1 MTNAKPVRLLGWL
14 CGTLVLSL
22 LLGWSIYSGA
32 QAMGYEWQWPR
43 VLPFLGEW
51 DEGTFYAGPLLNG
64 LLVTLQVALLS
75 LLGTLVVG
83 IFVVSLRL
91 LPSRLGPLI
100 AIAYLGLVRTTPQLV
115 QLYIL
120 YFLLGPML
128 GLAPLTCAVLSL
140 SLYQGAFT
148 AEVLRAGLKAIPQGQ
163 WEAARTLGLS
173 RAITLRKVILPQLV
187 RITLPPLT
195 NELVSLI
202 KHSALVSVI
211 AIFDLTNEGRTLVAD
226 TFLTFEVWFTVAALY
241 LLLTLTLSGC
251 ARLLARHLDPEQQG
265 RQS

>member
-1 MTNAKPVRLLGWL
+1 MARLNSSRLLGWL
-14 CGTLVLSL
+14 SGTVMLSA
-22 LLGWSIYSGA
+22 LLGWALYSGA
-32 QAMGYEWQWPR
+32 RQMGYEWQWPR

-75 LLGTLVVG
+75 LLGTMAVG
-83 IFVVSLRL
+83 VCVVSLRL
-91 LPSRLGPLI
+91 LPSRLGPWL
-100 AIAYLGLVRTTPQLV
+100 AITYLALVRTTPQLV

-128 GLAPLTCAVLSL
+128 GLAPLACAVLSL

-148 AEVLRAGLKAIPQGQ
+148 AEVLRAGVQAIPKGQ
-163 WEAARTLGLS
+163 WEAAQSLGLS

-241 LLLTLTLSGC
+241 LLLTLTLSAC
-251 ARLLARHLDPEQQG
+251 SRALARHLNPDQQG
-265 RQS
+265 R

>member
-1 MTNAKPVRLLGWL
+1 MANAKMTGWLGWL
-14 CGTLVLSL
+14 VGIITLSL
-22 LLGWSIYSGA
+22 LLGWAIYSGG
-32 QAMGYEWQWPR
+32 QTMGYEWQWHR
-43 VLPFLGEW
+43 VLPFLGGW
-51 DEGTFYAGPLLNG
+51 DEGHFYAGPLLNG
-64 LLVTLQVALLS
+64 LLVTLQVTLLS
-75 LLGTLVVG
+75 LLGTLAVG
-83 IFVVSLRL
+83 MSVASLRQ
-91 LPSRLGPLI
+91 LPSRLGPGL
-100 AIAYLGLVRTTPQLV
+100 ALAYLGLVRTTPQLV

-148 AEVLRAGLKAIPQGQ
+148 AEVLRAGGQGIPRGQ
-163 WEAARTLGLS
+163 WEAARSLGLS
-173 RAITLRKVILPQLV
+173 PAITLRKVILPQLL

-226 TFLTFEVWFTVAALY
+226 TFMTFEVWFTVAALY
-241 LLLTLTLSGC
+241 LLLTLSLCAT
-251 ARLLARHLDPEQQG
+251 ARLLARHLDSTQQG
-265 RQS
+265 

>member
-1 MTNAKPVRLLGWL
+1 MARLNRPRLLGWL
-14 CGTLVLSL
+14 SGTVMLSA
-22 LLGWSIYSGA
+22 LLGWALYSGA
-32 QAMGYEWQWPR
+32 RQMGYEWQWPR

-75 LLGTLVVG
+75 LLGTMAVG
-83 IFVVSLRL
+83 VCVVSLRL
-91 LPSRLGPLI
+91 LPSRLGPWL
-100 AIAYLGLVRTTPQLV
+100 AIAYLALVRTTPQLV
-115 QLYIL
+115 QIYIL

-128 GLAPLTCAVLSL
+128 GLAPLACAVLSL

-148 AEVLRAGLKAIPQGQ
+148 AEVLRAGVQAIPKGQ
-163 WEAARTLGLS
+163 WEAAHSLGLS
-173 RAITLRKVILPQLV
+173 RTITLRKVILPQLV

-241 LLLTLTLSGC
+241 LLLTLTLSAC
-251 ARLLARHLDPEQQG
+251 SRALARHLNPDQQG
-265 RQS
+265 R

>member
-1 MTNAKPVRLLGWL
+1 MVNTKRLGLMSWL
-14 CGTLVLSL
+14 VGTLLFL
-22 LLGWSIYSGA
+22 LLIGATLYSGA
-32 QAMGYEWQWPR
+32 KQMGYTWQWPR

-51 DEGTFYAGPLLNG
+51 DEGQFYAGPLLNG

-75 LLGTLVVG
+75 LLGTLAVG
-83 IFVVSLRL
+83 VTVVSLRL
-91 LPSRLGPLI
+91 LPSRLGPGL
-100 AIAYLGLVRTTPQLV
+100 AIGYLALVRTTPQLV

-128 GLAPLTCAVLSL
+128 GLAPLACAVLSL

-148 AEVLRAGLKAIPQGQ
+148 AEVLRAGIKAIPKGQ
-163 WEAARTLGLS
+163 WEAARSLGLS
-173 RAITLRKVILPQLV
+173 LPVTLRYVILPQLL
-187 RITLPPLT
+187 RIMLPPLT

-202 KHSALVSVI
+202 KCSALVSVI

-241 LLLTLTLSGC
+241 LLLTLTLSAC
-251 ARLLARHLDPEQQG
+251 SRALACHLNPDQRG
-265 RQS
+265 H

>member
-1 MTNAKPVRLLGWL
+1 MASARRLSPLGWL
-14 CGTLVLSL
+14 LGTLVLLL
-22 LLGWSIYSGA
+22 LLGWALYSGA
-32 QAMGYEWQWPR
+32 RQMGYEWQWPR
-43 VLPFLGEW
+43 VLPFLGKW
-51 DEGTFYAGPLLNG
+51 DEGEFYAGPLLNG

-75 LLGTLVVG
+75 LVGTLVVG
-83 IFVVSLRL
+83 LCVASLRL
-91 LPSRLGPLI
+91 LPSRLGPWL
-100 AIAYLGLVRTTPQLV
+100 ALAYLALVRTTPQLV

-128 GLAPLTCAVLSL
+128 GLAPLACAVLSL

-148 AEVLRAGLKAIPQGQ
+148 AEVLRAGVRAIPRGQ
-163 WEAARTLGLS
+163 WEAAHALGLP
-173 RAITLRKVILPQLV
+173 RAVTLRKVILPQLMT
-187 RITLPPLT
+187 IILPPLT

-241 LLLTLTLSGC
+241 LLLTLTLSAC
-251 ARLLARHLDPEQQG
+251 SRALARHLAPDQQG
-265 RQS
+265 R

>member
-1 MTNAKPVRLLGWL
+1 MADTRPTRLASWL
-14 CGTLVLSL
+14 LAILLLIL
-22 LLGWSIYSGA
+22 LLGWVLYSGA
-32 QAMGYEWQWPR
+32 HQMGYEWQWQR
-43 VLPFLGEW
+43 VGPFLGEW
-51 DEGTFYAGPLLNG
+51 EDGDFYPGPLLSG

-75 LLGTLVVG
+75 LVGTLVVG
-83 IFVVSLRL
+83 CSVVSLRL
-91 LPSRLGPLI
+91 LPSRLGPWL
-100 AIAYLGLVRTTPQLV
+100 AVTYLALVRTTPQLV

-128 GLAPLTCAVLSL
+128 GLAPLACAVLSL

-148 AEVLRAGLKAIPQGQ
+148 AEVLRAGIQAIPSGQ
-163 WEAARTLGLS
+163 WEAARSLGLA

-187 RITLPPLT
+187 RIVLPPLT

-241 LLLTLTLSGC
+241 LLLTLTLSAC
-251 ARLLARHLDPEQQG
+251 SRALARHLDPEQQG
-265 RQS
+265 R